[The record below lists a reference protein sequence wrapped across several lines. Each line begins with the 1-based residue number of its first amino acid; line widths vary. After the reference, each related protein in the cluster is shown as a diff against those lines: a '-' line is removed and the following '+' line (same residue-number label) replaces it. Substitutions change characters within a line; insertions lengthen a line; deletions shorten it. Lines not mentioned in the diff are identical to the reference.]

1 MYDTN
6 DTVEPWQILSD
17 KLKLGEWNQHFE
29 QHKQEYIRAKISL
42 LQQELDKY
50 EG

>member
-1 MYDTN
+1 MYDIS
-6 DTVEPWQILSD
+6 DAVEPWQILSD
-17 KLKLGEWNQHFE
+17 KLKLGKWNRHLE

-50 EG
+50 ER